1 MDRYESTTANPR
13 RGVPASCRTLAAC
26 FVLAVA
32 MVAGTPPAAAQAG
45 RSAAAAEIDRDVDAA
60 LKQLYA
66 ETPAARTLAEKA
78 KAVLVFPSIVKA
90 GLVVGG
96 QYGKGALHKGGK
108 SVAYYE
114 TVGASYGLQAGV
126 QKFGYALFFM
136 NDAALAYL
144 DRSGGW
150 EIGVGPSVV
159 VVDSGMAKA
168 LTTTTLKDD
177 IYALFFDQTGLMAGL
192 GLQGS
197 KISRIKP

>member
-1 MDRYESTTANPR
+1 MTIRSLAAL
-13 RGVPASCRTLAAC
+13 VIALATLAAS
-26 FVLAVA
+26 
-32 MVAGTPPAAAQAG
+32 PPAAAQSAK
-45 RSAAAAEIDRDVDAA
+45 SAAATQIDRDVDRA
-60 LKQLYA
+60 LKNLFA
-66 ETPAARTLAEKA
+66 KTPAAKVLAEKA
-78 KAVLVFPSIVKA
+78 KGILVFPGIVKG
-90 GLVVGG
+90 GLIVGG
-96 QYGKGALHKGGK
+96 QYGKGALRKGGK

-114 TVGASYGLQAGV
+114 SVAASYGLQAGV

-144 DRSGGW
+144 DRSDGW

-177 IYALFFDQTGLMAGL
+177 VYAFFFDQKGLMAGL

-197 KISRIKP
+197 KISRITP